1 MDALV
6 ACESGGVEVLDV
18 EDNALRLVFGHPFV
32 EAKQRRRKPPRQ
44 QHPALILAL
53 GGQHS
58 ARHVGPPKPFEEFAC
73 GVLGVVEF
81 VEAVGGGHVVQPYVK
96 IPS

>member
-6 ACESGGVEVLDV
+6 ACEAGGIDVLEV
-18 EDNALRLVFGHPFV
+18 EDNALRLLFGHPLV

-53 GGQHS
+53 PGQYS

-73 GVLGVVEF
+73 GVLGVVEL
-81 VEAVGGGHVVQPYVK
+81 VEAVGVGHASSPTRRFQ
-96 IPS
+96 